1 MPSASEPASEPAAN
15 ETLQSLPAQLI
26 RRYKRLFSFYDR
38 DGDGLHTLNGDFEP
52 VAARIAARWR
62 GRPTPFPQ
70 VLQLLL
76 DTYRHENERRD
87 HNHDGQVSL
96 KEFVTSHRRVFAAF
110 RADPASARAFIARSA
125 GGFFDLLDLD
135 GDGRLDLDD
144 LSAFAAAYGH
154 PTDGIA
160 ANLAAM
166 LTGLGLTGLPPDQL
180 PRQAFLTLV
189 EQYWFDP
196 SPQVPGRLLFDGLN
210 LPEPEPLPEPQLDAQ
225 ESTDRRDEPSDG

>member
-1 MPSASEPASEPAAN
+1 MPSASEPAPEPAAN
-15 ETLQSLPAQLI
+15 ETPQSLPAQLI

-38 DGDGLHTLNGDFEP
+38 DGDGVHSLSGDFEP

-70 VLQLLL
+70 LLRLLL

-87 HNHDGQVSL
+87 GNHDGQVNL
-96 KEFVTSHRRVFAAF
+96 KEFVASHGRVFAAF
-110 RADPASARAFIARSA
+110 LADAASARGFIARSA

-135 GDGRLDLDD
+135 GDGLLDLDD
-144 LSAFAAAYGH
+144 LAAFAAAYGH

-160 ANLAAM
+160 VNLAAM
-166 LTGLGLTGLPPDQL
+166 LTGLGLTDLPPDQL
-180 PRQAFLTLV
+180 PRHAFLTLV

-196 SPQVPGRLLFDGLN
+196 SPEAPGLHLFDGV
-210 LPEPEPLPEPQLDAQ
+210 
-225 ESTDRRDEPSDG
+225 G